1 MENLSPELLINKNEK
16 REESEKNIISEKE
29 AKEEIDNSKEVE
41 KEGELGTNFE
51 EEIDLTEDEK
61 KLRKNYLKKIS
72 KKEALYRSMIL
83 GKNAIIIRLYTLLM
97 EIFQDFLNIKEVK
110 YKSEAINSITKKDL
124 ENFILSI
131 KYLILIMLILK
142 IINLFE
148 RKLHNI
154 ISEKFTAKNIMLENF
169 LFKKDIEFF
178 DLFKT
183 GELFNKVNDNSDYP
197 YFNIFDT
204 VSKTF
209 SYTVKIGYF
218 GYYLFKDYFEMGFI
232 YTLIIIIQSS
242 LEPYINSL
250 YENVDDIVDKRE
262 LRDNYINDILSN
274 IRLIKSF
281 GTEKKELKRVN
292 NIQSKLKDESLIYK
306 IIREFYDSLFN
317 INEVIT
323 LFICGYKTITGKMD
337 YGELIIFQKY
347 SGEFSLGIST
357 LKGTL
362 KSINQGIND
371 WVKFL
376 KYYDIEQKIISKKNI
391 IPIENNKKID
401 GIGIKF
407 KNVSFS
413 YPTKIDTKIINEFN
427 MEIQPGKVIA
437 IVGSS
442 GSGKTTLTNLI
453 LRFYDVD
460 TGEILINDINIKDI
474 NLSWLR
480 NNIGIVS
487 QEPILTSGT
496 IRENI
501 LYGVDNYTEK
511 KFIEICKLSNVYS
524 FATNEKIFPKKFDT
538 IVGERGIK
546 VSGGQKQRI
555 AIARALMK
563 DAKILIFD
571 EATSALDSE
580 NEANV
585 QKAINN
591 VINKKN
597 ITSIIIAH
605 RLSTVKN
612 ADIIYVM
619 NKGKIVEFGC
629 HDELIKKNGEYKKLI
644 QRQLVS

>member
-16 REESEKNIISEKE
+16 KEVNENNTISGKE
-29 AKEEIDNSKEVE
+29 TKEEIDNLKEAE

-72 KKEALYRSMIL
+72 KKEALYRSIIL
-83 GKNAIIIRLYTLLM
+83 GKSALIIRLYTLLI
-97 EIFQDFLNIKEVK
+97 EILQDFLNIKEVK
-110 YKSEAINSITKKDL
+110 YKSDAINSITKKDL
-124 ENFILSI
+124 INFILSI
-131 KYLILIMLILK
+131 KCLIYIITISK
-142 IINLFE
+142 IIGLFE

-209 SYTVKIGYF
+209 SYTLKIGYF
-218 GYYLFKDYFEMGFI
+218 GYYLFKDYFEMGLI
-232 YTLIIIIQSS
+232 YTLIVIIQSA

-250 YENVDDIVDKRE
+250 YENYEDMIDKRE

-292 NIQSKLKDESLIYK
+292 NIQSKLKEESMIYK
-306 IIREFYDSLFN
+306 IFREFYESLFM
-317 INEVIT
+317 INELIT

-337 YGELIIFQKY
+337 YGELLIFQKY

-362 KSINQGIND
+362 KSIKQGIND
-371 WVKFL
+371 WIEFL
-376 KYYDIEQKIISKKNI
+376 KYYDIEQKIISEKNI
-391 IPIENNKKID
+391 IPIENDKKSEGL
-401 GIGIKF
+401 GIIF

-413 YPTKIDTKIINEFN
+413 YPTKIETKIINDFN
-427 MEIQPGKVIA
+427 MEIQPGKTIA

-453 LRFYDVD
+453 LRFYDVNS
-460 TGEILINDINIKDI
+460 GEILINDINIKDI

-580 NEANV
+580 NEAIV
-585 QKAINN
+585 QQAINN
-591 VINKKN
+591 VINQKH

-644 QRQLVS
+644 QRQLVT

>member
-1 MENLSPELLINKNEK
+1 MENLYPELLINKNEK

-391 IPIENNKKID
+391 IPLENNKKND

-427 MEIQPGKVIA
+427 MEIQPGKTIA

-480 NNIGIVS
+480 NNIGLVS

-585 QKAINN
+585 QEAINN
-591 VINKKN
+591 IINKKN